1 MKKGHNNPPV
11 MIELPREIA
20 EFIIENCDSNLRL
33 GIQLLDKSEN
43 EIQGRKIVRLIENFR
58 TLKTIVEKA
67 MK

>member
-1 MKKGHNNPPV
+1 